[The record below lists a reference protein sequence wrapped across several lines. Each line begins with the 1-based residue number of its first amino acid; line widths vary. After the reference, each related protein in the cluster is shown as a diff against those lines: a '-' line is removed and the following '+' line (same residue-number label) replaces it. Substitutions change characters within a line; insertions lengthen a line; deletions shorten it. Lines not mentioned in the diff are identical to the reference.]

1 MFDIQRIDKRNN
13 KLIKKYPSRLC
24 EVTTL
29 TYPFL
34 SKKKLT
40 LILVDILKTLYYEY
54 LIDNLST
61 HFMNMMTTTE
71 KIEQSL
77 KSRRIRN
84 PSIAFGSISKDKSKY
99 GLQIENPEYYI

>member
-1 MFDIQRIDKRNN
+1 
-13 KLIKKYPSRLC
+13 
-24 EVTTL
+24 
-29 TYPFL
+29 
-34 SKKKLT
+34 
-40 LILVDILKTLYYEY
+40 
-54 LIDNLST
+54 
-61 HFMNMMTTTE
+61 MNMMTTTE